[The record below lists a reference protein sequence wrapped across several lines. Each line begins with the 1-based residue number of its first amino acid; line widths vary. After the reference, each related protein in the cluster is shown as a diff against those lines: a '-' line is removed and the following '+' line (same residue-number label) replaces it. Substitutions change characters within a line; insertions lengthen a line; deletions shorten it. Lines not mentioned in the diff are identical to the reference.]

1 MYDAVVAGA
10 GPAGA
15 AAAKAFCE
23 AGRRVLLVERFR
35 LPRYKSCSGILIKK
49 SLGLVKQYF
58 GEEVPSAVCCAP
70 VENRGMIFT
79 DDKGR
84 EYASR
89 QEGRN
94 VWRSAFDG
102 WLVAKAAESG
112 AELLDGTAAIACEEE
127 NGAVW
132 VTLQNRERCKVR
144 ARYLLDC
151 EGVTGALKR
160 KLAPGPAQ
168 YITTFQTF
176 NEGRIALDPHYF
188 YAYLQ
193 PELSEYDAWFNVKDG
208 FLVLGVSVR
217 DAKRAEYFYRR
228 FLSYMEERHG
238 LCTGREERREK
249 WLMPPYSA
257 RLSHLLWTGTRFV
270 RGRSGGVSEPDG
282 RGCLGCAGERTSC
295 SRRAYGALE

>member
-1 MYDAVVAGA
+1 MLS
-10 GPAGA
+10 
-15 AAAKAFCE
+15 
-23 AGRRVLLVERFR
+23 GRKGGVGNIGLTADG
-35 LPRYKSCSGILIKK
+35 SG
-49 SLGLVKQYF
+49 G
-58 GEEVPSAVCCAP
+58 VC
-70 VENRGMIFT
+70 
-79 DDKGR
+79 
-84 EYASR
+84 
-89 QEGRN
+89 
-94 VWRSAFDG
+94 
-102 WLVAKAAESG
+102 AAESG

-176 NEGRIALDPHYF
+176 NEGRIVLDPHYF

-249 WLMPPYSA
+249 WLMPRIPPGCPIYY
-257 RLSHLLWTGTRFV
+257 GQ
-270 RGRSGGVSEPDG
+270 GRV
-282 RGCLGCAGERTSC
+282 LCAGEAAGFLNPMGEGVSAALE
-295 SRRAYGALE
+295 SGHHAAGALMEHWNEPERALARYRERTNAAGLHAASMEFYCRHGGDVPGDEDVRRPPERRMTGKTAMNASKTDGRS

>member
-1 MYDAVVAGA
+1 M
-10 GPAGA
+10 
-15 AAAKAFCE
+15 
-23 AGRRVLLVERFR
+23 
-35 LPRYKSCSGILIKK
+35 
-49 SLGLVKQYF
+49 
-58 GEEVPSAVCCAP
+58 
-70 VENRGMIFT
+70 
-79 DDKGR
+79 
-84 EYASR
+84 
-89 QEGRN
+89 
-94 VWRSAFDG
+94 
-102 WLVAKAAESG
+102 
-112 AELLDGTAAIACEEE
+112 
-127 NGAVW
+127 
-132 VTLQNRERCKVR
+132 R

-249 WLMPPYSA
+249 WLMPRIPPGCPIYY
-257 RLSHLLWTGTRFV
+257 GQ
-270 RGRSGGVSEPDG
+270 GRV
-282 RGCLGCAGERTSC
+282 LCAGEAAGFLRWRADIMRPARLWSIGMSRSAPWRATGNGRTPC
-295 SRRAYGALE
+295 GLTCGVNGVLPQAWRRRSGR

>member
-84 EYASR
+84 EYAFR

-176 NEGRIALDPHYF
+176 NEGRIVLDPHYF